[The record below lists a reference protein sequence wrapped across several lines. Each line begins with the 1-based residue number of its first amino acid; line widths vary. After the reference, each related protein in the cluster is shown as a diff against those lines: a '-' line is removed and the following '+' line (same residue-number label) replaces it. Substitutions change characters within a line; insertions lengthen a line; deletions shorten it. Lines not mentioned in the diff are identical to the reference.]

1 MGGSPSC
8 DSPSECVIRAC
19 QFSKHGPDEINRET
33 EGRPENEEDAAQKN
47 QVNVDLANF
56 FKNNQAADA
65 KSISLIRSSLMDTS
79 TPSMDINAGCI
90 GFKDAVK
97 TTEKFNSSRS
107 RGSLLACTII
117 GIAIVIMMIFAWWL
131 LCHRTYKRSNVGFP
145 RTTRA
150 IRSESPPRE

>member
-19 QFSKHGPDEINRET
+19 QFSRTSKDQVNIPTKD
-33 EGRPENEEDAAQKN
+33 RPEDDDESKHKE
-47 QVNVDLANF
+47 QVTTDLTKF
-56 FKNNQAADA
+56 FQTDSASADT
-65 KSISLIRSSLMDTS
+65 INTLRSKLMGTQ
-79 TPSMDINAGCI
+79 SMDINAGCI

-117 GIAIVIMMIFAWWL
+117 GIVIVVMLIFAWRL
-131 LCHRTYKRSNVGFP
+131 LCHHRYKRSNVDFP